1 MMTVTGPPVSTPTQV
16 MRYKSTSDQG
26 PSAPVGSVPI
36 ISGFARPGLSD
47 RLLRLDRRL
56 AAASDMLQWTAVLTA
71 AEQSPYRE
79 PNPPAQLV
87 VLHEFSHKSTS
98 LFFPYDFKHL
108 PRSYDI

>member
-26 PSAPVGSVPI
+26 PSAPVGSVPS

-47 RLLRLDRRL
+47 RLLQYLGVTRAVGSPL

-71 AEQSPYRE
+71 AEQSPYRG
-79 PNPPAQLV
+79 
-87 VLHEFSHKSTS
+87 T
-98 LFFPYDFKHL
+98 
-108 PRSYDI
+108 